1 MEHVLFVCRQ
11 LTPETVTGYWYQ
23 KTGQCVWPFRL
34 HAMSVKCHFQ
44 GENNSLADG
53 CEPIVNDVHGAVIA
67 TMPVNK
73 AARKQIHRKQTGK
86 IG

>member
-1 MEHVLFVCRQ
+1 
-11 LTPETVTGYWYQ
+11 
-23 KTGQCVWPFRL
+23 
-34 HAMSVKCHFQ
+34 MSVKCHFQ

-53 CEPIVNDVHGAVIA
+53 CEPIANDVHGAVIA

-73 AARKQIHRKQTGK
+73 TARKQIHRKQTGT